1 MAYGMSRLETGP
13 LVAPALQAAQQYKY
27 GQTRQK
33 MAEQE
38 MADYPEQLAWAR
50 ENRGQQR
57 KQWQQAEADR
67 PLDRETK
74 LMTMA
79 QTVAKNAA
87 NPQQWNAGID
97 WAVGLGMNPQLAQK
111 IDPNMSMDEFQEYK
125 GNTLYGMQAWL
136 AKQDEASEKRM
147 ITFREQEQQRF
158 APKYTSEMQ
167 RLMEYGAT
175 LPEGSPE
182 QKLVDDRLEG
192 LSQYNQG
199 GGGGGGLNAY
209 QESSMRARADANY
222 DSDPENWDYSTDPA
236 TFKPK
241 TDRDT
246 YVAEKIRRWSGV
258 APPAPPP
265 PSPEQLGNYVNQLQ
279 LGRTASGRGEGI
291 KSTRVPWGERVEA
304 DAEKWFGWGKTPTP
318 GQKTGFGEAAWK
330 SLKQGALG
338 LGQYAGTMG
347 EVAGQALQNKT
358 VGRISDTVGRILQF
372 DPTRPKVKTEDKIN
386 AAVSKFRSKE
396 WDIQT
401 PEFENYLETLTEMEK
416 QELARALKSIGVKF

>member
-1 MAYGMSRLETGP
+1 
-13 LVAPALQAAQQYKY
+13 
-27 GQTRQK
+27 
-33 MAEQE
+33 
-38 MADYPEQLAWAR
+38 
-50 ENRGQQR
+50 
-57 KQWQQAEADR
+57 
-67 PLDRETK
+67 
-74 LMTMA
+74 
-79 QTVAKNAA
+79 
-87 NPQQWNAGID
+87 
-97 WAVGLGMNPQLAQK
+97 
-111 IDPNMSMDEFQEYK
+111 
-125 GNTLYGMQAWL
+125 
-136 AKQDEASEKRM
+136 
-147 ITFREQEQQRF
+147 
-158 APKYTSEMQ
+158 
-167 RLMEYGAT
+167 
-175 LPEGSPE
+175 
-182 QKLVDDRLEG
+182 
-192 LSQYNQG
+192 
-199 GGGGGGLNAY
+199 
-209 QESSMRARADANY
+209 MRARADANY